1 MGDIR
6 RGWGVI
12 RLVVTAVPVMMVDSG
27 VQVNS
32 ILVKNLGPG
41 TLWIYP
47 NNTITQAIGYP
58 LGVNE
63 ALSFGMENRGAQEPE
78 RPILSVWAISNAN
91 TNVAILTEDCV
102 IGGPG

>member
-12 RLVVTAVPVMMVDSG
+12 RLVVGAAPVMMVDSG
-27 VQVNS
+27 VQVNC

-47 NNTITQAIGYP
+47 DNTLTQAIGYP

-63 ALSFGMENRGAQEPE
+63 ALSIGIENRGAQEPE
-78 RPILSVWAISNAN
+78 RPILSVWGMSDAS